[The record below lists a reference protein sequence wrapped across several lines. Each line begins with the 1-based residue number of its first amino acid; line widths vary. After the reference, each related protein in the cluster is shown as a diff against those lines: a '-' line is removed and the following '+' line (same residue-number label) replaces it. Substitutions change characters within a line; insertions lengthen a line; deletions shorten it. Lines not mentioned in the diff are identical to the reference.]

1 MLKNIAFF
9 FLGALVGGVT
19 TYLLGNSPKVV
30 PPEEVNGCEHADSAA
45 VSDYQGIDVSNHQGE
60 ISWSDV
66 ARDKNIRFV
75 YIKAS
80 EGATFKDKRYKE
92 NVKGARRNGILVG
105 SYHFIRNTSL
115 IRKQFENFK
124 SMAAKDEQDLIPMVD
139 VEERVDKD
147 SILLFCELVKK
158 HYGRLPMIYGT
169 MGSYN
174 SYCAPDFNSYYLMIG
189 RYGSEPPV
197 IRGKGHY
204 NIWQYSQEGV
214 IKGIPKPVDLDRFHP
229 DFDLDCLMLKR

>member
-1 MLKNIAFF
+1 MS
-9 FLGALVGGVT
+9 ALVGGVT

-30 PPEEVNGCEHADSAA
+30 PPEEVDGCEHADSAA

-80 EGATFKDKRYKE
+80 EGATFKDGRYKE
-92 NVKGARRNGILVG
+92 NVKGARKNGILVG

-204 NIWQYSQEGV
+204 NIWQYKDTEGSRASPSLLTLT
-214 IKGIPKPVDLDRFHP
+214 GFIPILIWTA
-229 DFDLDCLMLKR
+229 